1 MSSDLE
7 NMFKDIPDDAPAE
20 TASTTVE
27 EKDSTTVTPVAE
39 DTSFK
44 AAVKKNGKI
53 NLFEDPVAP
62 LQIDKSEYKTLA
74 RTFLVFSDGKNI
86 PEEVKMKMKVI
97 AEKLKSLEF
106 ILRSPADR
114 PDDEL
119 LTAATHNMG
128 KDNTYNY
135 LTFLNKKKPV
145 PFRLSSPSEKA
156 YGLLFGFFATKPKDV
171 MTYSGGYR
179 SRLARDYHLLLGDEC
194 NTPIK
199 LMVVYDEFGHDGSKQ
214 IDFDDIKKKDAE
226 AGRENYFRTVPG
238 YILKRKQIES
248 ENAKILII
256 NLANADAAE
265 KFKQFVEKF

>member
-1 MSSDLE
+1 MSTDIE

-20 TASTTVE
+20 TASVPKVDGE
-27 EKDSTTVTPVAE
+27 NDTPVTE
-39 DTSFK
+39 DASFK
-44 AAVKKNGKI
+44 APVKASGKI

-97 AEKLKSLEF
+97 ADKLKSLEF

-114 PDDEL
+114 ADDEL
-119 LTAATHNMG
+119 LAVASNSMG

-199 LMVVYDEFGHDGSKQ
+199 LMVVYDEFGHDGSKP

-226 AGRENYFRTVPG
+226 AGKENYFRTVPG

-265 KFKQFVEKF
+265 KFKQFIEKF